1 MIRALKLMIPRCV
14 LQEIFDGRRVV
25 VDRREFDLHDALIG
39 VQLELRTQF
48 QASNAV
54 SVDVHQMQASD
65 GHCNLQPLFRSP
77 VASSQERRLAPRFRE
92 SVLSEHRERPRRID
106 GSGDRVKR

>member
-1 MIRALKLMIPRCV
+1 MVGALELMIPRCI
-14 LQEIFDGRRVV
+14 LEEIFDGRRVI

-39 VQLELRTQF
+39 VQLELRTQL

-54 SVDVHQMQASD
+54 AVDVHQMKASD

-77 VASSQERRLAPRFRE
+77 VASSQERRLAPRF
-92 SVLSEHRERPRRID
+92 
-106 GSGDRVKR
+106 